1 MLQTYEATYN
11 GEQFRWINQAP
22 PKLDKE
28 VPVVLVM
35 DVEKTATKPKKN
47 LHEVLQRTRG
57 AWGCLGSGKSLDEI
71 DQEINEIRHEWDREW
86 D

>member
-1 MLQTYEATYN
+1 MLQTYEAIYSGN
-11 GEQFRWINQAP
+11 QFRWINQAP

-28 VPVVLVM
+28 VRVVLVM
-35 DVEKTATKPKKN
+35 DVENTVAKPKKN
-47 LHEVLQRTRG
+47 LHEVLQG

-71 DQEINEIRHEWDREW
+71 DQEMNEMRNEWDRGW

>member
-35 DVEKTATKPKKN
+35 DVEKTAIKPKKN
-47 LHEVLQRTRG
+47 LHDVLQR
-57 AWGCLGSGKSLDEI
+57 AWGCLGSGKSLDKI
-71 DQEINEIRHEWDREW
+71 DQEINETRHEWDREW

>member
-35 DVEKTATKPKKN
+35 DVEKTAIKPQKN
-47 LHEVLQRTRG
+47 LHDVLQRTRG
-57 AWGCLGSGKSLDEI
+57 AWGKGKTLDEI
-71 DQEINEIRHEWDREW
+71 DAEIHIMRSGWERKWD
-86 D
+86 

>member
-1 MLQTYEATYN
+1 MLQTYEAIYSDN
-11 GEQFRWINQAP
+11 QFRWINQAP

-28 VPVVLVM
+28 VRVVLVM
-35 DVEKTATKPKKN
+35 DVEKTTAKPKKN

-57 AWGCLGSGKSLDEI
+57 AWGKGKTLDEI
-71 DQEINEIRHEWDREW
+71 DAEIHTMRSEWERKW

>member
-11 GEQFRWINQAP
+11 GKQFRWINQAP

-28 VPVVLVM
+28 VRVVVVM
-35 DVEKTATKPKKN
+35 DVKKPSAKPKKN
-47 LHEVLQRTRG
+47 LHEVLQR
-57 AWGCLGSGKSLDEI
+57 AWGSLGRGRSLDEI
-71 DQEINEIRHEWDREW
+71 DQEINEMRLEWNREW

>member
-35 DVEKTATKPKKN
+35 DVEKTAIKPKKISTTFYN
-47 LHEVLQRTRG
+47 ALVVHGVKEKHWMKLMRKLMKHVYNMKR
-57 AWGCLGSGKSLDEI
+57 
-71 DQEINEIRHEWDREW
+71 
-86 D
+86 